1 MSRFAAC
8 AALAAAILVTPFT
21 STTATAESVRVSISY
36 NLTIKADSD
45 GADDIAAAQSK
56 GRRAMYQMMAAE
68 CDVLNE
74 TIAASCKLSN
84 FNIQS
89 GNRYRR
95 RANNNADN
103 NVQIR
108 GTGSYRIEMK

>member
-1 MSRFAAC
+1 MSR
-8 AALAAAILVTPFT
+8 LAAIAVLASIVFASPL
-21 STTATAESVRVSISY
+21 SQASASAESVRVSISY
-36 NLTIKADSD
+36 NLTIKADTD
-45 GADDIAAAQSK
+45 AADDIAAAQSK

-68 CDVLNE
+68 CEVLNE

-95 RANNNADN
+95 RTNNADN
-103 NVQIR
+103 SVQIR
-108 GTGSYRIEMK
+108 GTGSYRIELK